1 MTARPRFVYMIED
14 DDDGRL
20 VRDTLAARGVDLTH
34 LRVRPLASTRW
45 ATILVDAN
53 SGERAVLWDRD
64 AALSLTPAEVAAVDV
79 TRARLVH
86 VDDKI
91 GRAHV

>member
-20 VRDTLAARGVDLTH
+20 ATQMLLELSGWTVPTYRTAEAFLEELKTLEPGCL
-34 LRVRPLASTRW
+34 
-45 ATILVDAN
+45 LVDFRMPGI
-53 SGERAVLWDRD
+53 SGMQQ
-64 AALSLTPAEVAAVDV
+64 
-79 TRARLVH
+79 
-86 VDDKI
+86 I